1 MAYDK
6 NSLTTIE
13 QIKTLYELLTLSLA
27 TLNTRI
33 DTDITAGTEDS
44 EVIDARLDAWN
55 TVNSSLGSNIRSG
68 QSRLALGLKLLQES
82 HQTQLDEIAEAQID
96 LATIIPRFITKRSQE
111 LSTEEESRVVDDNS
125 LQNQIQL
132 DSRGQKRF
140 SKHVLARTT
149 YFHTAN
155 IS

>member
-27 TLNTRI
+27 ILNTRI

-44 EVIDARLDAWN
+44 EVIDARLDAWD
-55 TVNSSLGSNIRSG
+55 TENSSLGSNIRSG

-111 LSTEEESRVVDDNS
+111 LSTEEESRVVDDDS
-125 LQNQIQL
+125 LQSQIDEL
-132 DSRGQKRF
+132 SGAI
-140 SKHVLARTT
+140 L
-149 YFHTAN
+149 N
-155 IS
+155 IAIQISEIRRKLT

>member
-27 TLNTRI
+27 ILNTRI

-55 TVNSSLGSNIRSG
+55 TENSSLGSNIRSG

-125 LQNQIQL
+125 LQNQIDEL
-132 DSRGQKRF
+132 SDAI
-140 SKHVLARTT
+140 L
-149 YFHTAN
+149 N
-155 IS
+155 IALQISEIRRKLT